1 MDSDTHKDISVVFLG
16 SGPVAAES
24 LRLVAQS
31 FAIEAVIT
39 KPRPEHHKG
48 SVPVLELCAG
58 ADAPTANVITV
69 SNKAELSEA
78 VQAHQFTS
86 QLGVVID
93 FGIIISQDVID
104 AFPLG
109 IINSHFSLLPEWRG
123 ADPITFSVLSGQKQ
137 TGVSL
142 MLITAGL
149 DEGPLLAQIPY
160 DLPDDITTPQLT
172 AELVKI
178 SAASLP
184 EVLPLYVSGQA
195 SPAPQEDVTMAAR
208 RTPTFSR
215 KLTKDDGVLD
225 FQKPAIQ
232 LEREVRAFIG
242 WPGSRTTLGDRDI
255 VITATHIIQ
264 PAEPGEPG
272 AIWHDGKQ
280 FGFYTAS
287 DTGGSGSVLVIDRLK
302 PAGKPEMTTEAFLA
316 GNKLS

>member
-1 MDSDTHKDISVVFLG
+1 MDSKTHTNISVVFLG

-24 LRLVAQS
+24 LRLLAES
-31 FAIEAVIT
+31 FTIEAVIT

-48 SVPVLELCAG
+48 PVPVLDLSAS
-58 ADAPTANVITV
+58 ANAPTDNVITV
-69 SNKAELSEA
+69 TNKIELSEA
-78 VQAHQFTS
+78 VQAQQFNS

-172 AELVKI
+172 AELVRI

-215 KLTKDDGVLD
+215 KLTKDDGILD
-225 FQKPAIQ
+225 FEKPAVQ
-232 LEREVRAFIG
+232 LEREIRAFIG

-255 VITATHIIQ
+255 VISAAHVTQ
-264 PAEPGEPG
+264 PAELGEPG
-272 AIWHDGKQ
+272 ALWRDGKQ
-280 FGFYTAS
+280 FGFYTS
-287 DTGGSGSVLVIDRLK
+287 DGVLTIDRLK
-302 PAGKPEMTTEAFLA
+302 PAGKPEMTAAAFLA